1 MMKGGE
7 NMKLN
12 HDLLREVLL
21 EIELMKKFSKP
32 LYNHEFNESK
42 IFEIYERDDVLYTLH
57 KLDEAGFIKLSTSW
71 GSGKLITYA
80 INDIT
85 WHGHEFLDN
94 IRGDIVWEE
103 TKKQTSKL
111 GSVSI
116 PILQDIAAKVIT
128 NSMGLS

>member
-1 MMKGGE
+1 
-7 NMKLN
+7 
-12 HDLLREVLL
+12 
-21 EIELMKKFSKP
+21 MKKFGKP

-42 IFEIYERDDVLYTLH
+42 IFEIYERDDVFYTLH

-116 PILQDIAAKVIT
+116 PILQDIATKVIT
-128 NSMGLS
+128 NSIGLS